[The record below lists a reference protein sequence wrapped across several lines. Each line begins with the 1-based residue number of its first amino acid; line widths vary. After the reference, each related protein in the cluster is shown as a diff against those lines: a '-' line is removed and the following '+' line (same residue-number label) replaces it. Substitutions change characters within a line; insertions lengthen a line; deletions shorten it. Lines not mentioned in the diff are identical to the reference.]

1 MADRQYNGVPGG
13 VTVNIREIQ
22 AILPHGY
29 PFLLLDRVLEFE
41 KGVSAVGIKNLT
53 INEAFFNGHY
63 PGNPIMP
70 GVLIVEAMAQLA
82 GILMLQEEEADGLVP
97 LFAGIEKARF
107 KRLVIPGDVLKLEVN
122 VAARRRNYLK
132 VVGKASVDGEL
143 AAEGIL
149 SFVVVKE

>member
-1 MADRQYNGVPGG
+1 MADRQYNEVPGG